1 VVFVL
6 IPRED
11 SLKKIMVAICGIMIV
26 GGAIASREIIRP
38 KSITTSEIRAHWGAN
53 TANGFGVSVV
63 DKFAPKWQFNTKAG
77 TYGTNNEGS
86 IVGIVARDIWEHGGY
101 FCATQIQAAWSYVDI
116 LNNRYWIDY
125 YDSPEKY
132 MCKKICESG
141 YSGEKCETKSYNCTD
156 TENYL
161 TGLNDVQDDSLRLL
175 SGKQNGNIT
184 SKMDVL
190 GLSNGMGA
198 KDSYHIV
205 LGVIKRREHSVVV
218 APIRID
224 ASDNKIISA
233 YSGDK
238 TFVLCAPGY
247 TQSGEDCIP
256 APECD
261 PSQIESQ
268 NWCES
273 WNESKYNETQHKLV
287 SIDGCKQYRCKNE
300 NYGFETWPNKKC
312 VPCGSGKSLEKKGIS
327 VNGACLDCDNENEF
341 YSKKEQRCVRMQ
353 KITKEKMRA
362 CFMKTDPDEFKT
374 CVNN

>member
-1 VVFVL
+1 M
-6 IPRED
+6 
-11 SLKKIMVAICGIMIV
+11 KKIIIAICGMFV
-26 GGAIASREIIRP
+26 VSGAMASREIIKP
-38 KSITTSEIRAHWGAN
+38 KSNTTSQIRAHWGAN
-53 TANGFGVSVV
+53 TSNGFGVSVV

-86 IVGIVARDIWEHGGY
+86 IVGIVARDIWEHGGN
-101 FCATQIQAAWSYVDI
+101 FCTTQIQAAWSWVDV

-141 YSGEKCETKSYNCTD
+141 YSGEKCETKSYDCID
-156 TENYL
+156 TANYL
-161 TGLNDVQDDSLRLL
+161 TGLNDVQDSSLRLL

-184 SKMDVL
+184 NKMDVL
-190 GLSNGMGA
+190 GFSNGMGG

-205 LGVIKRREHSVVV
+205 LGVIERKEHSVLV

-224 ASDNKIISA
+224 ANDNKIISA

-247 TQSGEDCIP
+247 KLNAKEDDCEP

-261 PSQIESQ
+261 PSNIASQ
-268 NWCES
+268 DWCTS
-273 WNESKYNETQHKLV
+273 WKEPENNADQYKLV
-287 SIDGCKQYRCKNE
+287 SINGCKQYRCKNE

-312 VPCGSGKSLEKKGIS
+312 VSCGTGKKFERYG
-327 VNGACLDCDNENEF
+327 VNNLGACLDCDGENELF
-341 YSKKEQRCVRMQ
+341 SREEKRCVRMK
-353 KITKEKMRA
+353 KITKEKMRD
-362 CFMKTDPDEFKT
+362 CFMKTDPDEFKS
-374 CVNN
+374 CVNE